1 MKNLK
6 ITVNGTVYDVQVE
19 EVSGSAPGA
28 AASAPV
34 APAAKAA
41 APAPAQASAPAAPA
55 PAPKAA
61 VPADAELI
69 SSPMP
74 GTIVSVNVTPGQAVK
89 KGDVL
94 LVLEAM
100 KMENEIM
107 APHDAAVAAVHVNK
121 GDSVD
126 SGTPLVSLQ

>member
-121 GDSVD
+121 GHSVD

>member
-19 EVSGSAPGA
+19 EAGA
-28 AASAPV
+28 SSAPV
-34 APAAKAA
+34 AAPSAAPAAAAAPKAA
-41 APAPAQASAPAAPA
+41 APAPKAAPAAA
-55 PAPKAA
+55 PAGSETIK
-61 VPADAELI
+61 
-69 SSPMP
+69 SPMP
-74 GTIVSVNVTPGQAVK
+74 GTIVNVVVAPGQTVK

-94 LVLEAM
+94 MVLEAM
-100 KMENEIM
+100 KMENEIVS
-107 APHDAAVAAVHVNK
+107 PRDAVIASVSVNK